1 MLKVLDRAREDNV
14 AATDEAGLTLDEVA
28 REGARRMLAAA
39 LEAEVEHYIEAHA
52 DARDAAGR
60 RQVVRNGRAQSRTVT
75 CGAGTL
81 QVRAPRVND
90 RRVDDAGERRR
101 FTSRILPPYMRR
113 SPQVAEV
120 LPVLYLRGLSTGDF
134 REALPVLLGE
144 DAAGLSPTN
153 ITRLTAAWNEEY
165 QAFRRRDLS
174 ECDFI
179 YVWVDG
185 IHFNIR
191 LEDDRL
197 CTLVVLGVRSDGTK
211 ELVAIEDGYRES
223 AESWASVLRD
233 LRRRGLRAPVMA
245 VGDGALGFWSAV
257 RDVWPET
264 TPQRDWCH
272 KMANVLDKL
281 PKRLRPRA
289 KRALREVMYA
299 ATRADAETAVGA
311 FVDEFEAKYPK
322 ATGCLVEDQ
331 EALLAFLRHA
341 GRALVAPADVESD
354 RIAVRDGAAAA
365 ACDEGGGLAHQRTP
379 DGLQAAGDG
388 AAAVAPTE
396 RGAVAPLGACRRPV
410 RRWRARGTGPD
421 GNGGSEGS
429 CLTHVKAGS
438 PGGPGWF
445 PTSGSHRS
453 VRAGLPHT
461 APRFMDSLP

>member
-14 AATDEAGLTLDEVA
+14 EAADNAGLTLDEVA

-60 RQVVRNGRAQSRTVT
+60 RLVVRNGRAQSRTVT

-101 FTSRILPPYMRR
+101 FSSRILPPYMRR

-144 DAAGLSPTN
+144 DAAGLSATN
-153 ITRLTAAWNEEY
+153 ITRLTAAWDEEY
-165 QAFRRRDLS
+165 QGFRRRDLS
-174 ECDFI
+174 DCDFI

-223 AESWASVLRD
+223 AESWSSVLRD

-289 KRALREVMYA
+289 KRALREIMYA

-311 FVDEFEAKYPK
+311 FVEEFEAKYPK

-331 EALLAFLRHA
+331 EALLAFFAMPAEHWLHLRTSNLIESPFATVRLRQRVTKGA
-341 GRALVAPADVESD
+341 GSRTK
-354 RIAVRDGAAAA
+354 
-365 ACDEGGGLAHQRTP
+365 GLLMAFKLLEMAQ
-379 DGLQAAGDG
+379 
-388 AAAVAPTE
+388 
-396 RGAVAPLGACRRPV
+396 
-410 RRWRARGTGPD
+410 RRWRRL
-421 GNGGSEGS
+421 NGAQ
-429 CLTHVKAGS
+429 LL
-438 PGGPGWF
+438 PL
-445 PTSGSHRS
+445 
-453 VRAGLPHT
+453 VRAGV
-461 APRFMDSLP
+461 RFVDGVPEERGQMETEARKEAA